1 MTEADVHAELGDVIA
16 GKVAGRTSADEITVF
31 DSTGT
36 ALQDTAAAILAYERA
51 LSGGLGQKFD
61 FGAISR

>member
-1 MTEADVHAELGDVIA
+1 MTAADVHGELGDVIA
-16 GKVAGRTSADEITVF
+16 GKVPGRTSSDEITVF

-51 LSGGLGQKFD
+51 LRGGLGQKFD
-61 FGAISR
+61 FGAASP